1 MRLLFLQS
9 QPCIRA
15 LKLAKGLKGALGEDV
30 SLVFGYLEKTLT
42 ELYGYGD
49 EFFDEFV
56 KLGNPEK
63 SVSELVQK
71 YKPHIIHSHN
81 APDFLTVS
89 AINAVDDIPVIHDTH
104 DALTMRKMGYYAG
117 DDAARIQEY
126 ADEEKIA
133 NEESDGRLYVTEGVG
148 DYIRKRYSVDESELV
163 FHNYVSEAMI
173 PRYLTDK
180 LSDKDGEIHIV
191 YAGTITSKIEG
202 HHYDLREIFREIAEQ
217 GFHIHI
223 YAAREDEAY
232 PLLAEEEDLIHYHGH
247 FPRKMLMHDEL
258 QKYDYGWAGFNDVI
272 NKEHLDVALPN
283 KAIEY
288 IACGLP
294 VLTLPHKTLS
304 EFVEKHKVGL
314 VINSFDDMK
323 EQLFESNEIKEIV
336 LKKRYEF
343 TIENNISQLIQ
354 FYTGLIAQ
362 HPIDLISD
370 VPSRLSLFRAHGVPI
385 RRPNTQKN

>member
-1 MRLLFLQS
+1 MRLLFLQP

-30 SLVFGYLEKTLT
+30 SLVFGYLDRTLT

-56 KLGNPEK
+56 KLSREDPEK
-63 SVSELVQK
+63 GISELVER
-71 YKPHIIHSHN
+71 YKPDIIHSHN

-89 AINAVDDIPVIHDTH
+89 AINAVDNIPIIHDTH

-117 DDAARIQEY
+117 DNEDRIQEY
-126 ADEEKIA
+126 AKEEKIA
-133 NEESDGRLYVTEGVG
+133 NEVSNGRLYVTEGVG
-148 DYIRKRYSVDESELV
+148 DYIRKRYTVDSESELV
-163 FHNYVSEAMI
+163 FRNYVSEEMM
-173 PRYLTDK
+173 PWGLTGK
-180 LSDKDGEIHIV
+180 LSDRDGEIHIV
-191 YAGTITSKIEG
+191 YAGTITSQIEG
-202 HHYDLREIFREIAEQ
+202 HHYDLRGIFREIAEQ

-232 PLLAEEEDLIHYHGH
+232 SLLAEEEDLIHYHGH
-247 FPRKMLMHDEL
+247 FDRKVLMLDEL
-258 QKYDYGWAGFNDVI
+258 KKYDFGWAGFNDVM
-272 NKEHLDVALPN
+272 NKEHLDVCLPN

-304 EFVEKHKVGL
+304 EFVEEHKVGL

-323 EQLFESNEIKEIV
+323 EQLIESNEMKETVI
-336 LKKRYEF
+336 KKRYEF
-343 TIENNISQLIQ
+343 TIENNINQLIQ
-354 FYTGLIAQ
+354 FYTNQIARGNAELHHQ
-362 HPIDLISD
+362 HTK
-370 VPSRLSLFRAHGVPI
+370 R
-385 RRPNTQKN
+385 

>member
-1 MRLLFLQS
+1 MIMMRLLFLQP

-30 SLVFGYLEKTLT
+30 SLVFGYLDKTLT

-63 SVSELVQK
+63 SISRLAQR
-71 YKPHIIHSHN
+71 YKPHVIHSHN

-117 DDAARIQEY
+117 DDEARIQEY
-126 ADEEKIA
+126 ADEERIA

-148 DYIRKRYSVDESELV
+148 DYIRKRYTVDESDLV
-163 FHNYVSEAMI
+163 FRNYVSEDMI
-173 PRYLTDK
+173 PCDLTGK
-180 LSDKDGEIHIV
+180 LSDEDGEIHIV
-191 YAGTITSKIEG
+191 YAGTITSQIEG

-223 YAAREDEAY
+223 YATREDEAY
-232 PLLAEEEDLIHYHGH
+232 SLLAEGDDLVHYHGH
-247 FPRKMLMHDEL
+247 FDRKTLMHDEL
-258 QKYDYGWAGFNDVI
+258 QKYDFGWAGFNDVM

-304 EFVEKHKVGL
+304 EFVEEHKVGL

-323 EQLFESNEIKEIV
+323 EQLGESNEIKEIV
-336 LKKRYEF
+336 IKKRYEF
-343 TIENNISQLIQ
+343 TIENNINQLIQ
-354 FYTGLIAQ
+354 FYRSHLIRDAR
-362 HPIDLISD
+362 
-370 VPSRLSLFRAHGVPI
+370 VPALAEALW
-385 RRPNTQKN
+385 RPNTPKN

>member
-1 MRLLFLQS
+1 MRLLFLQP

-30 SLVFGYLEKTLT
+30 SLVFGYLDRTLT

-56 KLGNPEK
+56 KLSREDPEK
-63 SVSELVQK
+63 GISELAER
-71 YKPHIIHSHN
+71 YKPDIIHSHN

-89 AINAVDDIPVIHDTH
+89 AINVVNDVPVIHDTH
-104 DALTMRKMGYYAG
+104 DVLTMRRMGYYVG
-117 DDAARIQEY
+117 DDEARIQEY
-126 ADEEKIA
+126 AEEEKKA

-148 DYIRKRYSVDESELV
+148 DYIRKRYSVDEPDLV
-163 FHNYVSEAMI
+163 FRNYVSEDMM
-173 PRYLTDK
+173 PRSLTDK
-180 LSDKDGEIHIV
+180 FSDKDGRIHIV
-191 YAGTITSKIEG
+191 YAGTITSQIDG

-232 PLLAEEEDLIHYHGH
+232 ALLAEEKDLVHYHGH
-247 FPRKMLMHDEL
+247 FDRKTLMHDEIK
-258 QKYDYGWAGFNDVI
+258 KYDFGWAGFNDVM

-288 IACGLP
+288 VACGLP

-304 EFVEKHKVGL
+304 EFVEEHKVGL
-314 VINSFDDMK
+314 VIHSFDDMK
-323 EQLFESNEIKEIV
+323 GQLFESNELKEIV
-336 LKKRYEF
+336 IKKRYEF
-343 TIENNISQLIQ
+343 TIENNINQLIQ
-354 FYTGLIAQ
+354 FYTDLIAQ
-362 HPIDLISD
+362 Y
-370 VPSRLSLFRAHGVPI
+370 
-385 RRPNTQKN
+385 PN